1 LFAKIVIIQC
11 SFLLSSC
18 IMSFST
24 WSGGLDRPPPE
35 SLWRR
40 FLTKFHQFLLPF
52 VSGVVFSE
60 ILSKYDYFAFNIS
73 LLHLLW
79 IFRNFPIFR

>member
-11 SFLLSSC
+11 SFSLSSC

-24 WSGGLDRPPPE
+24 WSCGIDRPPPE

-40 FLTKFHQFLLPF
+40 FLTKFHQYLLPF
-52 VSGVVFSE
+52 IAVFVFSE

-73 LLHLLW
+73 LLHLL
-79 IFRNFPIFR
+79 